1 MKMIFA
7 SSEVIKRVWFDV
19 VFTTRQPSSTNIWWS
34 FLFFTE
40 DLGAEEEADIYLY
53 FGTLFAEEVDDDE
66 DETPDVKRR
75 RVIYV
80 ASSDE
85 EEANE
90 EPSEEPKEPS
100 EEEANE
106 EPSEEDSVLGD
117 EDYYDPA
124 NCPACY
130 QHFLYECECL
140 PPLPPRS
147 DDEIRM
153 QFAGQWV

>member
-1 MKMIFA
+1 M
-7 SSEVIKRVWFDV
+7 
-19 VFTTRQPSSTNIWWS
+19 
-34 FLFFTE
+34 
-40 DLGAEEEADIYLY
+40 
-53 FGTLFAEEVDDDE
+53 DDE

-80 ASSDE
+80 PSSDE
-85 EEANE
+85 EEPNE
-90 EPSEEPKEPS
+90 EQNEEPS
-100 EEEANE
+100 EEEAND

-140 PPLPPRS
+140 PPLPSRS

>member
-1 MKMIFA
+1 M
-7 SSEVIKRVWFDV
+7 
-19 VFTTRQPSSTNIWWS
+19 
-34 FLFFTE
+34 
-40 DLGAEEEADIYLY
+40 
-53 FGTLFAEEVDDDE
+53 
-66 DETPDVKRR
+66 
-75 RVIYV
+75 IYV
-80 ASSDE
+80 PSSDE
-85 EEANE
+85 KEANE

-106 EPSEEDSVLGD
+106 EPSEEEPNEEPSEEDSVLGD
-117 EDYYDPA
+117 EDYYDSA